1 MPAGSNPGITEH
13 RATQSEVLR
22 GNEKTMA
29 HTSANLQDNTESTE
43 FAALLGETLEEKSN
57 LTGSVKKGEI
67 VDFDDD
73 FAIVDVGLKSE
84 GRVPIREFAGPGE
97 EPELRIGDEVDVY
110 VERYED
116 RDGYTQVSRDKARR
130 QEVWAELEKA
140 YEKGERVD
148 GTIFGRVKGGFTVD
162 LGGAVAFLPGSQVD
176 IRPIRDVTPIM
187 NTPQPFHILKMD
199 RSRGNIV
206 ASRRSVLEESRKET
220 RSEILDNLKEGQQL
234 QGVVKNITDYGAFID
249 LGGVDG
255 LLHVTDISWKRV
267 NHPGEVLSVGD
278 TIDVQIIRY
287 NQENQRISLGMKQLE
302 GDPWEGVDAKYAIGG
317 IFKGLVTNIT
327 DYGAFVELEPGV
339 EGLVHVSEISW
350 TRKNAQPSRVVSTS
364 QEVDVMIL
372 DIDHDKRRIS
382 LGMKQTTE
390 NPWEQ
395 FARNYK
401 AGDIIDG
408 TVSNVTEFG
417 LFVTLPGDIDGMVHL
432 SDISWEDDSED
443 TLKSYNKGDEVQVKV
458 LDIDSEKERVA
469 LGIKQL
475 SEDPLKQVL
484 QGINK
489 GDVVTCTVT
498 RIGDKEIQVDVRDG
512 VTGVIKKADLSRE
525 RSEQRPDRF
534 AVDEKIDAKVTAID
548 KKNRK
553 VTLSIKQHEIDE
565 DKAAVAAY
573 GSTESG
579 ASLGDI
585 LGAAL
590 QENEGEQTA
599 QSDESS
605 TAKQAEPESESPK
618 QDATSDSAENAE
630 ETKEGSKTS
639 SSGKASSSK
648 SSASKSTSSKSTSSS
663 KSSESKSTGSKSAS
677 KSKSSANSKAGS
689 TKSTSSKS
697 GTSKSKKT
705 DDGEGS
711 SESS

>member
-1 MPAGSNPGITEH
+1 
-13 RATQSEVLR
+13 
-22 GNEKTMA
+22 MA

-43 FAALLGETLEEKSN
+43 FAALLGETLDKQED
-57 LTGSVKKGEI
+57 LAGTVTKGEI
-67 VDFDDD
+67 VDFDDEY
-73 FAIVDVGLKSE
+73 AIIDVGLKSE
-84 GRVPIREFAGPGE
+84 GRVPIKEFASPGE

-116 RDGYTQVSRDKARR
+116 KDGYTQISRDKARR
-130 QEVWAELEKA
+130 QEVWAELEKV
-140 YEKGERVD
+140 YEKGERVN

-206 ASRRSVLEESRKET
+206 VSRRSVLEESREET
-220 RSEILDNLKEGQQL
+220 RSEILDNLREGQQL

-267 NHPGEVLSVGD
+267 NHPSEMLSVGD
-278 TIDVQIIRY
+278 TVDVQIIRY
-287 NQENQRISLGMKQLE
+287 NEENQRISLGMKQLE
-302 GDPWEGVDAKYAIGG
+302 ADPWEGVDTKYPVGG
-317 IFKGLVTNIT
+317 IFTGLVTNIT
-327 DYGAFVELEPGV
+327 DYGAFVELEPGI
-339 EGLVHVSEISW
+339 EGLVHVSEMSW
-350 TRKNAQPSRVVSTS
+350 TRKNIHPNRLVSTS

-382 LGMKQTTE
+382 LGMKQTIE

-395 FARNYK
+395 FAKNHN

-417 LFVTLPGDIDGMVHL
+417 LFVALPGEIDGMVHL
-432 SDISWEDDSED
+432 SDISWEDNGEEI
-443 TLKSYNKGDEVQVKV
+443 LQSYSKGDEVRVKV
-458 LDIDSEKERVA
+458 LDIDAEKERVA

-475 SEDPLKQVL
+475 SEDPFKQAL

-498 RIGDKEIQVDVRDG
+498 EVGEKEIKVDVRDG
-512 VTGVIKKADLSRE
+512 VTGVIKKAELSRE

-534 AVDEKIDAKVTAID
+534 AVDEKIDAKVTSID

-553 VTLSIKQHEIDE
+553 LTLSIKQYEIDE

-590 QENEGEQTA
+590 QENEGERPA
-599 QSDESS
+599 QG
-605 TAKQAEPESESPK
+605 SESGDTGE
-618 QDATSDSAENAE
+618 QAAADQEGDADSGAE
-630 ETKEGSKTS
+630 STS
-639 SSGKASSSK
+639 SSISSSSK
-648 SSASKSTSSKSTSSS
+648 SASGSKSSS
-663 KSSESKSTGSKSAS
+663 KSAST
-677 KSKSSANSKAGS
+677 SSS

-697 GTSKSKKT
+697 SGSKSASSKSSSTKSSSSKSTSSSSKAKSSSTSKSKSA
-705 DDGEGS
+705 GS
-711 SESS
+711 SEHDT